1 MHIDVRH
8 ASTDVYRDGFH
19 LETILFFCDGEAHD
33 AGLAVEGLR
42 GVEDKVA
49 DAVVD
54 LVTVIVLDGLEG
66 VGVMADE
73 HIGSSVYQHVGIVTL
88 TRHRLG
94 SLLHSLASTQGHHSR
109 CDDIPIGIHKSLA
122 PLVDRVVVGEVQ
134 VGDAMLFQR
143 VEPFGLCAEDELFE
157 DGCLD
162 LRSRAFE
169 IAHDDLGRT
178 KDGVNAIRE
187 QMVDSVMIGITKC
200 LTPCDFLFE
209 PYRSPSQVISLQIV

>member
-1 MHIDVRH
+1 MANKSARLSHIDVRH

-42 GVEDKVA
+42 GVEDEVA

-88 TRHRLG
+88 TRHGLQCMF
-94 SLLHSLASTQGHHSR
+94 ASPVKR
-109 CDDIPIGIHKSLA
+109 DD
-122 PLVDRVVVGEVQ
+122 D
-134 VGDAMLFQR
+134 
-143 VEPFGLCAEDELFE
+143 
-157 DGCLD
+157 DGC
-162 LRSRAFE
+162 
-169 IAHDDLGRT
+169 
-178 KDGVNAIRE
+178 GV
-187 QMVDSVMIGITKC
+187 
-200 LTPCDFLFE
+200 
-209 PYRSPSQVISLQIV
+209 RSPEAQDAR